1 MKKKHIL
8 AMLLITGIIL
18 MCSGVILAFARTN
31 AKDIIGGADIHTFLF
46 VFFNG
51 NGGTYFYLTLS
62 GLIEL
67 IVLSILRR
75 ISK

>member
-1 MKKKHIL
+1 MIGIV
-8 AMLLITGIIL
+8 LLL
-18 MCSGVILAFARTN
+18 SGPILAFVSTIYKN
-31 AKDIIGGADIHTFLF
+31 IVGGADIHTFLF

-51 NGGTYFYLTLS
+51 NGGVYFYLTLL
-62 GLIEL
+62 GVTEL